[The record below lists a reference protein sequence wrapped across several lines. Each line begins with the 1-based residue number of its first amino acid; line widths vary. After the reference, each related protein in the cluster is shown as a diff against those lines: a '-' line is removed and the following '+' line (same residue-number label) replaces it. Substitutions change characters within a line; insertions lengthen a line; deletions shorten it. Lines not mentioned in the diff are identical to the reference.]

1 MIKLV
6 LLMALFCFCLAAA
19 PPAPPVIF
27 DTDMGNDVDDVIA
40 LAVLHALQTR
50 GECRL
55 AAVTITKDNRW
66 APVFVSLLNTF
77 YGRPEIPIG
86 IVKGGVTPEDGNY
99 NRQVAQLTAKNG
111 KPLFP
116 RRLSETST
124 VPDAVQVLR
133 RALAA
138 EADGSVLIVQVGF
151 STNLARLLDS
161 PPDSISPLS
170 GRDLVAR
177 KVRLLSVMGGHF
189 TDQAFTEYNIKMDV
203 PSAQKL
209 FAGWPGP
216 IVAGGYE
223 IGISIQYDPARLE
236 SDFRWIQDHPLVH
249 AYHFYRK
256 MPYREPLWDPASA
269 LYAVRPEGGYFALS
283 EPGTVTFTAEGATR
297 FQPSKDG
304 RHRYLIVNDAQRA
317 AVREAISM
325 LASQPR

>member
-1 MIKLV
+1 MIKLAV
-6 LLMALFCFCLAAA
+6 LMALFCFGLTAAA
-19 PPAPPVIF
+19 PAPPVIF
-27 DTDMGNDVDDVIA
+27 DTDMGNDVDDAIA

-66 APVFVSLLNTF
+66 APVFVSLMNTF

-86 IVKGGVTPEDGNY
+86 IVKGGATPEDGNY
-99 NRQVAQLTAKNG
+99 NRQVAQLTAKGG

-116 RRLSETST
+116 RRLSETSS

-138 EADGSVLIVQVGF
+138 EPDGSVLIVQTGF

-170 GRDLVAR
+170 GRELAAR

-189 TDQAFTEYNIKMDV
+189 TDSAFTEYNIKMDV

-236 SDFRWIQDHPLVH
+236 SDFRWIPDHPLVH

>member
-1 MIKLV
+1 MIKLAV
-6 LLMALFCFCLAAA
+6 LMAVCCFCLAAA
-19 PPAPPVIF
+19 PPAVPVIF
-27 DTDMGNDVDDVIA
+27 DTDMGNDVDDAIA

-66 APVFVSLLNTF
+66 APVFVSLMNTF

-99 NRQVAQLTAKNG
+99 IRQVAQLTSKDG
-111 KPLFP
+111 KPMFP
-116 RRLSETST
+116 RRLSETSS

-138 EADGSVLIVQVGF
+138 EADGTVVIVQVGF

-170 GRDLVAR
+170 GRELAAR

-189 TDQAFTEYNIKMDV
+189 TDPAFTEYNIKMDV

-223 IGISIQYDPARLE
+223 IGISIQYDPARLD
-236 SDFRWIQDHPLVH
+236 SDFRWIPDHPLVH
-249 AYHFYRK
+249 AYRFYRK

-269 LYAVRPEGGYFALS
+269 LYGVRPEAGYFSLS
-283 EPGTVTFTAEGATR
+283 QPGTATFTAEGATR
-297 FQPSKDG
+297 FQTSPEGK
-304 RHRYLIVNDAQRA
+304 HRYLIVNDAQRA

>member
-1 MIKLV
+1 
-6 LLMALFCFCLAAA
+6 MALFCLCLAAA
-19 PPAPPVIF
+19 PPPPPVIF
-27 DTDMGNDVDDVIA
+27 DTDMGNDVDDAIA

-66 APVFVSLLNTF
+66 APVFVSLMNTF

-99 NRQVAQLTAKNG
+99 NRQVAQLTATDG
-111 KPLFP
+111 EPLFP
-116 RRLSETST
+116 RRLSDTSS

-133 RALAA
+133 RALVA
-138 EADGSVLIVQVGF
+138 EPDGSVLIVQVGF

-161 PPDSISPLS
+161 PPDSVSPLS
-170 GRDLVAR
+170 GRELAAR

-189 TDQAFTEYNIKMDV
+189 TDPAFAEYNIKMDV

-236 SDFRWIQDHPLVH
+236 SDFRWIADHPLVH
-249 AYHFYRK
+249 AYRFYRK

-269 LYAVRPEGGYFALS
+269 LYAVRPEAGYFALS
-283 EPGTVTFTAEGATR
+283 ESGTVTFTAEGATR
-297 FQPSKDG
+297 FLPSKDG
-304 RHRYLIVNDAQRA
+304 KHRYLTANEAQRA

-325 LASQPR
+325 LASEPR